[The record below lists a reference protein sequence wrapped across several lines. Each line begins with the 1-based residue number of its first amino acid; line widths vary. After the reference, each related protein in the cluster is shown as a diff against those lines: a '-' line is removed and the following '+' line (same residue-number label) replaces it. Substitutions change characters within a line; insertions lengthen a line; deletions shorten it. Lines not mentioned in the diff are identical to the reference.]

1 MTFKEKLMQEH
12 PGKDFKYVLD
22 WECPEDYGY
31 TDDIRCGAG
40 GNCVDC
46 WDREMPEGGETE

>member
-40 GNCVDC
+40 GNCEGC